1 MARRS
6 TARRDTYAPYDGG
19 PDPLAPPVDLAE
31 ALDAIGQDVMA
42 GYSPE
47 RAMREFLRRGGQDRT
62 GLDDLARRVAEKR
75 RELTARHNLDGT
87 LQEVR
92 ELLDRAVLNER
103 KQLARDVEMDDAD
116 RAFREMQLDNLPA
129 VDRGRGQR
137 AGDYDW
143 QSREAREDYERI
155 KDLLGRE
162 LLDQRFAGMKQALE
176 NATDE
181 DREAINEML
190 TDLNELLDKHARG
203 EDTDEDFEEFMAKH
217 GEFFPENPQNV
228 DELIDALAQRAAA
241 AQRMLNSMSR
251 EQREELMGLSQ
262 QAFGSP
268 ALMQQLA
275 QLDANLQA
283 LRPGEDWSGSERF
296 DGEEGLGLGDGTG
309 VLQDLADLD
318 DLADQLA
325 QSYDGARMDDLD
337 LDKLARQL
345 GHDAAVDAR
354 TLQRLEQA
362 LRDSGY
368 LQRTS
373 DGQLKLS
380 PKAMR
385 QLGRALLRDVA
396 TRMSG
401 RQGQRDVRTSGAAGE
416 RSGATRPWEFGDTEP
431 WDVTRTVTNA
441 VQRDVVARRRR
452 PAAAG
457 VTPAHRRR
465 RGDGDRGAHA
475 GRVALLVDTSFS
487 MAMDGRWVPM
497 KRTALALHTLIRSRF
512 RGDALQLI
520 TFGRYAQTMDIE
532 ELTALDARWDKGTNL
547 HHGLLLANRH
557 FRKHPNAQPVLLVV
571 TDGEPTSHLEPGG
584 EVYFEYPPHP
594 LTVAYAVRELDNAGR
609 LGAQTTFFRLGD
621 DPGLA
626 RFVDS
631 MARRVDGRVVAPE
644 LDDLGAAVVGLLPRL
659 ARTGRVGVRPLRR
672 LVRRPR
678 VLGRQLSRHSD
689 SSAPPSGGIRHTAT
703 NRSSGREA
711 GQRLLEDRPERRL
724 RLELAEHADAAEPGA
739 VDEQVRRR
747 QVELGRDGEGRL
759 ARVVDALELLAHPLA
774 REAEPLH
781 PGRLDEGG
789 QVVEDRLRV
798 DLDPLLDEALAAQ
811 AVQQGVGVLV
821 DGEPHQAAHRG
832 RQRRSGSRA
841 TAPKSSTP
849 EPARAAVRGRAA
861 SGSCPG
867 AGRRGASRCA
877 PGRRRG
883 SAPAARRSGRARLRA
898 GADHRRQRGGRLQPL
913 ADQHG
918 LAEGDDV
925 GHHDVGIARK
935 ASANAGCASASSGS
949 RARRPP
955 APGPP
960 RPAA

>member
-6 TARRDTYAPYDGG
+6 TGRHRYAAYDGG
-19 PDPLAPPVDLAE
+19 PDPLAPPVDVAE

-47 RAMREFLRRGGQDRT
+47 RAMREFLRRGGQDRA

-75 RELTARHNLDGT
+75 RELTAKHNLDGT

-92 ELLDRAVLNER
+92 ELLEHAVLSER
-103 KQLARDVEMDDAD
+103 KQLARDVDLDDAD
-116 RAFREMQLDNLPA
+116 RAFREMQLDNLPQSTAAA
-129 VDRGRGQR
+129 VSELV
-137 AGDYDW
+137 DYHW

-162 LLDQRFAGMKQALE
+162 MLDQRFAGMKQALE

-190 TDLNELLDKHARG
+190 TDLNALLAKHAQG
-203 EDTDEDFEEFMAKH
+203 TDTPEDFQEFMAKH
-217 GEFFPENPQNV
+217 GDFFPENPQNV

-251 EQREELMGLSQ
+251 EQREELMALSQ

-275 QLDANLQA
+275 QLDANLQS

-296 DGEEGLGLGDGTG
+296 DGEQGLGLGDGTG

-318 DLADQLA
+318 ELAEQLA
-325 QSYDGARMDDLD
+325 QTYDGARMDDLD
-337 LDKLARQL
+337 LDKLTRQL
-345 GHDAAVDAR
+345 GNDAAVDAR

-368 LQRTS
+368 LKRTS

-396 TRMSG
+396 SRMSG
-401 RQGQRDVRTSGAAGE
+401 RQGQRDLRQAGAAGE

-441 VQRDVVARRRR
+441 VLREASERDDWSRTT
-452 PAAAG
+452 PSAG
-457 VTPAHRRR
+457 VSLPLGTNRRTVR
-465 RGDGDRGAHA
+465 LHIDDVEVTETEARTQAC
-475 GRVALLVDTSFS
+475 VALLVDTSFS

-512 RGDALQLI
+512 RGDDLQLI
-520 TFGRYAQTMDIE
+520 TFGRYAQTMDID

-557 FRKHPNAQPVLLVV
+557 FRKHPHAQPVLLIV

-626 RFVDS
+626 RFIDS
-631 MARRVDGRVVAPE
+631 MARRVDGRVVSPE
-644 LDDLGAAVVGLLPRL
+644 LDDLGAAVVGSY
-659 ARTGRVGVRPLRR
+659 
-672 LVRRPR
+672 
-678 VLGRQLSRHSD
+678 LGS
-689 SSAPPSGGIRHTAT
+689 
-703 NRSSGREA
+703 
-711 GQRLLEDRPERRL
+711 
-724 RLELAEHADAAEPGA
+724 
-739 VDEQVRRR
+739 
-747 QVELGRDGEGRL
+747 
-759 ARVVDALELLAHPLA
+759 
-774 REAEPLH
+774 
-781 PGRLDEGG
+781 
-789 QVVEDRLRV
+789 
-798 DLDPLLDEALAAQ
+798 
-811 AVQQGVGVLV
+811 
-821 DGEPHQAAHRG
+821 
-832 RQRRSGSRA
+832 
-841 TAPKSSTP
+841 
-849 EPARAAVRGRAA
+849 
-861 SGSCPG
+861 
-867 AGRRGASRCA
+867 
-877 PGRRRG
+877 RG
-883 SAPAARRSGRARLRA
+883 SADSSGY
-898 GADHRRQRGGRLQPL
+898 GHYGDWFGGR
-913 ADQHG
+913 G
-918 LAEGDDV
+918 FWV
-925 GHHDVGIARK
+925 G
-935 ASANAGCASASSGS
+935 S
-949 RARRPP
+949 
-955 APGPP
+955 
-960 RPAA
+960 